1 MATTVRWLVPSL
13 MALGVVLF
21 PGFASPP
28 VAADHAVETGRSAVS
43 NVVEDSTVTV
53 RVRQLMAPWCTD
65 VPTSVYEGSGGQ
77 AGYTED
83 RHPLF
88 GRSGDPSVY
97 ITIGLQW
104 PTDHAG
110 TRAVA
115 LHECAHILQYR
126 AYDYDAA
133 ALESDMARLYPDGT
147 SSGTE
152 HMADCLADLMGAVRS
167 GSVDGRDYSVGYGGE
182 CTPDQYAAAE
192 RLIDGHR
199 P

>member
-1 MATTVRWLVPSL
+1 MATTVRWLVPCL
-13 MALGVVLF
+13 MALGVVLL

-28 VAADHAVETGRSAVS
+28 VAAGHLVETGRSAVS
-43 NVVEDSTVTV
+43 DEVEPDTATA

-77 AGYTED
+77 AGYTEV

-88 GRSGDPSVY
+88 GRSGDPDVY

-110 TRAVA
+110 TQAVA

-133 ALESDMARLYPDGT
+133 ALDADMARLYPEGT

-152 HMADCLADLMGAVRS
+152 HMADCMADAMGAVRS
-167 GSVDGRDYSVGYGGE
+167 GSVDGRGYNVGYGGG
-182 CTPDQYAAAE
+182 CTPEQYDAAT